1 MVGVVLILVHDAL
14 IDDQRP
20 LMEALVADRLARVEY
35 SRFVVCVVA
44 HLTDRPV
51 QESLIVFLFRVLV
64 LGRRLL
70 ALLGKRLVHKGVL
83 RSNRLICGCVRD
95 HGPLVDRVVLLD
107 VFLVRLLWQRA
118 VRMLHQ
124 LLVIFDLI
132 LVRELLALAVREL
145 VRLIFQ
151 FGFQVFRLD
160 ILKLMVLMATVAVK
174 VGILFSVQLPLEHLQ

>member
-1 MVGVVLILVHDAL
+1 LYSFLLVVGVVLILVHDAL

-20 LMEALVADRLARVEY
+20 LMEALVADRLARVEH

-51 QESLIVFLFRVLV
+51 QESLIVFLFHVLV

-70 ALLGKRLVHKGVL
+70 ALLGKWLVHKRVL
-83 RSNRLICGCVRD
+83 RPNRLICSCVRD

-107 VFLVRLLWQRA
+107 VFLVRLLRQRA

-124 LLVIFDLI
+124 LFVIFDLI
-132 LVRELLALAVREL
+132 LVRKLLVLAVREL
-145 VRLIFQ
+145 V
-151 FGFQVFRLD
+151 
-160 ILKLMVLMATVAVK
+160 
-174 VGILFSVQLPLEHLQ
+174 